1 METEF
6 SDRNQADAGNKIF
19 KLLKA
24 QIGTGWGQIGNAVFY
39 VRGAFTDSNGEMKR
53 F

>member
-1 METEF
+1 MDTEL
-6 SDRNQADAGNKIF
+6 SDRNQADASNKIF

-24 QIGTGWGQIGNAVFY
+24 QIGTGWGQIGNTVFY
-39 VRGAFTDSNGEMKR
+39 VRGAFTDNSGEIKR